1 MFFSFFLGFLAGV
14 VSLLALVVCLF
25 LYALGWIERQ
35 NKNTEDSMANRQN
48 RDLFV
53 DSTIDFPCQ
62 KQGLVWILE
71 REKNSKVNTDGATG
85 SGPKEKK
92 EKTNIVEVSAVK
104 RHARINYHSLI
115 LTDAGG
121 SSATIDLSS
130 CTVVSVS
137 SSNYPSRKWAK
148 RYPIKIQSKDASAEL
163 YNGNNTVY
171 IYADTSWEK
180 ESWCKALRLASTANP
195 NKLHSH
201 LKIIQNYQ
209 KYLEAIVTEYPS
221 FMKQVSGSPEQLDCA
236 NRAEGQSRV
245 RTFFKKFSKRT
256 SKMAI
261 ERTSSDS
268 LTISPE
274 AGIFFEDEGR
284 LCLNLLLSRLF
295 FDAQNSTEI
304 SNLIQSRIQSN
315 LSGLRTP
322 SYIGEITCT
331 GFSLGKLPPH
341 IHKIRAVPVDLT
353 EMLAFEVDVDFKGN
367 FSVSVETRLDIHA
380 AELHKDLFEKGPE
393 SDSCS
398 GSNSGS
404 GSVSGSEDEASD
416 LLENLEHYRRQCRSA
431 YDLAPTQSE
440 AEVEAV
446 SLDGLKHSKST
457 NVRTSTYSSRWKN
470 MLNSIATRVNQVPLS
485 LVIRVNSIRGTLRFH
500 IKPPPSDRLWYG
512 FTSMPDINWNIE
524 TSIAEHKIASRNI
537 ASLLKNRFKASLFG
551 TMVLPNCES
560 TSIPGMLSE
569 KDDWAPRKT
578 APFMRVNHE
587 STPETTKLHE
597 EPKPV
602 TPLVTVTSVTSTT
615 VKSEAISPIDEKVE
629 FEKGMALAQEHKGAV
644 LEPST
649 SCPYG
654 TPTRDLRLPLLSLQK
669 QGSGSGSTSSESMV
683 GSPINRWN
691 STSDLSATNGE
702 DAQAKKANRRARMMD
717 FGKRMGDK
725 LGENRRRFEEK
736 GRSFVEKFRENMN
749 TVQ

>member
-14 VSLLALVVCLF
+14 VSLLGLVVCLF
-25 LYALGWIERQ
+25 LYALDWIERQ
-35 NKNTEDSMANRQN
+35 NKKTVDSMANRQN

-130 CTVVSVS
+130 CTIVSVS
-137 SSNYPSRKWAK
+137 SSNHPSRKWAK

-180 ESWCKALRLASTANP
+180 ESWCKALRLASTADP

-201 LKIIQNYQ
+201 LKMIQNYQ

-256 SKMAI
+256 PAKMAI

-274 AGIFFEDEGR
+274 SGIFFEDEGR

-304 SNLIQSRIQSN
+304 SNLIQSQIQ
-315 LSGLRTP
+315 
-322 SYIGEITCT
+322 
-331 GFSLGKLPPH
+331 
-341 IHKIRAVPVDLT
+341 V
-353 EMLAFEVDVDFKGN
+353 
-367 FSVSVETRLDIHA
+367 
-380 AELHKDLFEKGPE
+380 LF
-393 SDSCS
+393 
-398 GSNSGS
+398 
-404 GSVSGSEDEASD
+404 
-416 LLENLEHYRRQCRSA
+416 LL
-431 YDLAPTQSE
+431 
-440 AEVEAV
+440 
-446 SLDGLKHSKST
+446 
-457 NVRTSTYSSRWKN
+457 
-470 MLNSIATRVNQVPLS
+470 
-485 LVIRVNSIRGTLRFH
+485 LRFSFA
-500 IKPPPSDRLWYG
+500 IMCLQVY
-512 FTSMPDINWNIE
+512 
-524 TSIAEHKIASRNI
+524 
-537 ASLLKNRFKASLFG
+537 
-551 TMVLPNCES
+551 
-560 TSIPGMLSE
+560 
-569 KDDWAPRKT
+569 
-578 APFMRVNHE
+578 MR
-587 STPETTKLHE
+587 TCLH
-597 EPKPV
+597 
-602 TPLVTVTSVTSTT
+602 
-615 VKSEAISPIDEKVE
+615 
-629 FEKGMALAQEHKGAV
+629 
-644 LEPST
+644 
-649 SCPYG
+649 
-654 TPTRDLRLPLLSLQK
+654 
-669 QGSGSGSTSSESMV
+669 
-683 GSPINRWN
+683 
-691 STSDLSATNGE
+691 
-702 DAQAKKANRRARMMD
+702 
-717 FGKRMGDK
+717 
-725 LGENRRRFEEK
+725 
-736 GRSFVEKFRENMN
+736 
-749 TVQ
+749 